1 MTDLSVPERYQP
13 LFEDLFRVCT
23 RDSAPSG
30 LSPDEERLEMAREF
44 AESVETMRLECSDLG
59 LSEAAVDAMIEKG
72 YREVL
77 AYVTGP
83 GSIANH

>member
-1 MTDLSVPERYQP
+1 MTEVSIPERFQP
-13 LFEDLFRVCT
+13 LFEDLFRVCARGT
-23 RDSAPSG
+23 VP
-30 LSPDEERLEMAREF
+30 PDEERSEAAQEF
-44 AESVETMRLECSDLG
+44 AESVATVRLECSDLG